1 MTDADVAAAND
12 RKTDKVRVAVA
23 GTSHCGKNDSNA
35 TSQGV
40 LQMHIHCPHC
50 RSAIEVLD
58 DQQLCDVTCPSCGSS
73 FNLLPDETVTHT
85 AVEHRTLGHFE
96 LMDRIG
102 IGAFGEVWT
111 AHDSELDRTVAIKL
125 PRKGQ
130 LSAEEA
136 ESFLREARSAAR
148 LNHPGIVAVHEVG
161 KAGDQLFIVSDYV
174 QGVTLSDWL
183 TGRRPTPIEAA
194 ALVAQLAEAIQHAHD
209 HGVIHRDLKP
219 SNIMLDNTG
228 QPHIMDFG
236 LAKREA
242 GEITMTMDGKILG
255 TPAYMSPEQAKG
267 SAHDADA
274 RSDVY
279 SLGVILFESLTGELP
294 FRGNARMLVHQ
305 VINEEAPSPRLLHSG
320 IPRDLET
327 ICLKCLE
334 KEPGKRYGTAKAAAD
349 DLMRFVR
356 GEPIEARPIS
366 RLGKGYRWCKRKPAL
381 AGFSF
386 AFIAVVAVALAG
398 VTSQWIRARLE
409 TERSRRLLYVSDM
422 NVARQAWSENNIRRV
437 RDLLARHTPNGLE
450 DLRGFEWYYLRKLC
464 DVADRAV
471 SLKQPGRARRLAVA
485 QQKSRLAVG
494 CGNGVV
500 CVWNL
505 ETRQLEK
512 TFRSSGS
519 TSRPNEPSRRYPE
532 QMPGWEWLSV
542 AFSPDGEVLAFP
554 TKDYHGVV
562 LQDLRDN
569 TSVRS
574 FGGHK
579 GAITAIAYARSG
591 QLVAT
596 GSDDGVVI
604 LHDLNA
610 NTSNEANRND
620 KPVAALAFSND
631 SLQLAIGTGT
641 QVLILDMGSHAVVRS
656 FDEHRGKVWAIA
668 YSPDGTQ
675 IASASA
681 DHTAVVRTVQGES
694 RCVLEGHTDE
704 VRSVAF
710 SDDGTLLA
718 TGCRDDTAALWEAST
733 GRRIQVLRGHAHN
746 VESVA
751 FCRISGEVHLVTG
764 SSDRFV
770 KCWEVGESRMNV
782 LHCEPGILQ
791 TAVVPDSHIIAALDS
806 EQKRILVW
814 SPRSQAWTSTS
825 LEVGETATSIAA
837 SKEYFAVGVS
847 GGVRFW
853 RISDWSEVS
862 WRLNSQAVVTALRF
876 SRDGE
881 LVAAGCRD
889 GTVQVWH
896 VPTDTPVL
904 RVPENQDFITCVD
917 FSPTASFWRR
927 VAMTAR

>member
-1 MTDADVAAAND
+1 
-12 RKTDKVRVAVA
+12 
-23 GTSHCGKNDSNA
+23 
-35 TSQGV
+35 
-40 LQMHIHCPHC
+40 
-50 RSAIEVLD
+50 
-58 DQQLCDVTCPSCGSS
+58 
-73 FNLLPDETVTHT
+73 
-85 AVEHRTLGHFE
+85 
-96 LMDRIG
+96 
-102 IGAFGEVWT
+102 
-111 AHDSELDRTVAIKL
+111 
-125 PRKGQ
+125 
-130 LSAEEA
+130 
-136 ESFLREARSAAR
+136 
-148 LNHPGIVAVHEVG
+148 
-161 KAGDQLFIVSDYV
+161 
-174 QGVTLSDWL
+174 
-183 TGRRPTPIEAA
+183 
-194 ALVAQLAEAIQHAHD
+194 
-209 HGVIHRDLKP
+209 
-219 SNIMLDNTG
+219 
-228 QPHIMDFG
+228 MDFG

-279 SLGVILFESLTGELP
+279 SLGVVLFELLTGELP

-305 VINEEAPSPRLLHSG
+305 VITQEAPSPRMLQSG

-327 ICLKCLE
+327 TCLKCLE
-334 KEPGKRYGTAKAAAD
+334 KEPGKRYATAHAMAD
-349 DLMRFVR
+349 DLMRIVR

-366 RLGKGYRWCKRKPAL
+366 RLEKAYRWCKRKPAL
-381 AGFSF
+381 AGFSL
-386 AFIAVVAVALAG
+386 AFIVVVVVALAG

-437 RDLLARHTPNGLE
+437 KDLLARHTPNGLE

-464 DVADRAV
+464 DDADRAD
-471 SLKQPGRARRLAVA
+471 SLPQPGRARRLAIA

-519 TSRPNEPSRRYPE
+519 TSRPNDPARRYSE

-542 AFSPDGEVLAFP
+542 AFSPDGEILAFP
-554 TKDYHGVV
+554 TQDYHGLV
-562 LQDLRDN
+562 LEDLRNN

-579 GAITAIAYARSG
+579 GTITAIAYAQSG

-596 GSDDGVVI
+596 GSDDGTVM

-610 NTSNEANRND
+610 NTSNEVNRYD
-620 KPVAALAFSND
+620 EPVAALAFSND
-631 SLQLAIGTGT
+631 RAQLAIGTGT
-641 QVLILDMGSHAVVRS
+641 QVLIVDVSSYAVVRL
-656 FDEHRGKVWAIA
+656 FDEHRGKVWAIT
-668 YSPDGTQ
+668 YSPDGRQ

-681 DHTAVVRTVQGES
+681 DHTAVVRTVEGEN
-694 RCVLEGHTDE
+694 RRVLEGHTDE

-718 TGCRDDTAALWEAST
+718 TGGRDDTAALWEAST
-733 GRRIQVLRGHAHN
+733 GRRIQVLRGHVHN

-751 FCRISGEVHLVTG
+751 FCRISGALHLVTG
-764 SSDRFV
+764 SSDRCV
-770 KCWEVGESRMNV
+770 KCWEIGESTTSV
-782 LHCEPGILQ
+782 LHCESGILQ
-791 TAVVPDSHIIAALDS
+791 TAVVPNSHEIAALDY

-814 SPRSQAWTSTS
+814 SPRDQAWTSTS
-825 LEVGETATSIAA
+825 IAIGEIATSIAA
-837 SKEYFAVGVS
+837 SREYLAVGVS
-847 GGVRFW
+847 GGVRCW

-862 WRLNSQAVVTALRF
+862 WRLNSQALVTALRF
-876 SRDGE
+876 SRNGE

-889 GTVQVWH
+889 GTVEVWH
-896 VPTDTPVL
+896 VTTDAPVM
-904 RVPENQDFITCVD
+904 RGPGRQGFITCVD
-917 FSPTASFWRR
+917 FSHDGQFLASSGYDGTVRIWRVSSGELVNTVIASDEAAMAVRFSPDSTLLASGGYDNLVTLWCDWELPRARAYAELPGHSDGIIAMMFSRDGRTLITGSGDCTLR
-927 VAMTAR
+927 VWDTRDCQERFVFTGHASAVQCADWSDDESLLVSGTRDGTLYLWRAATKDKLSAVRQ